1 MTAGE
6 RADYIHKVDD
16 EGMVVQTR
24 ELCEAYLRDFPEDG
38 IIWIILAENLRVLHL
53 YEESWAALD
62 RAERLTGESRKKKRL
77 VLLHRGYLFT
87 DRGDHLRA
95 EEYFM
100 EAHALCPEDAGNLIF
115 AGVAAMR
122 RGELARALEL
132 LTQATL
138 CKEGDID
145 EAYFNLGGV
154 FLALRR
160 YGDAAECYRE
170 ALKIDPA
177 DAIYQKR
184 LADVERLLG

>member
-1 MTAGE
+1 MTSKE
-6 RADYIHKVDD
+6 RSDFIRQVDD

-38 IIWIILAENLRVLHL
+38 VIWLTLAENLRLLHL

-62 RAERLTGESRKKKRL
+62 RAEHLAGDSPKKKRL
-77 VLLHRGYLFT
+77 VMLHRGYLFT
-87 DRGDHLRA
+87 DRGEHLRA
-95 EEYFM
+95 EECFM
-100 EAHALCPEDAGNLIF
+100 EAHALCPDDAGNLIF

-122 RGELARALEL
+122 RGDLPRAQEL
-132 LTQATL
+132 LAKATL

-170 ALKIDPA
+170 ALKVDP
-177 DAIYQKR
+177 DHRIYRKR
-184 LADVERLLG
+184 LSDVERLLG